1 MLIVLEVS
9 ILVMLRQSA
18 RACAGRRGLAPP
30 LRHQNVLRLAQVLCS
45 CVGHAPLL
53 RWPDRGSCGWVK
65 GSIVSFEDVWILR
78 EGLTSRKKGKSLRKA
93 EKILMTS
100 GEGGEFTMKKRQ
112 LVLQFALLTLLNS
125 FNFGT
130 AISKDRCLLWL
141 LRRGLIA
148 SPKPFSSLL
157 ILRTTLRLEMPLL
170 TSPCIQCGCLPPY
183 AVWCGHETNMPHVP
197 PPSLIIEKWV
207 YKSRFWPF
215 LALRISDTQSR
226 IEFLQHH
233 ACLHHCC
240 SRGPMR
246 PFRYIVEHTRGA
258 KCSQKDWK
266 AS

>member
-1 MLIVLEVS
+1 MEHCVRWRCLDS
-9 ILVMLRQSA
+9 
-18 RACAGRRGLAPP
+18 RGGIDIT
-30 LRHQNVLRLAQVLCS
+30 H
-45 CVGHAPLL
+45 
-53 RWPDRGSCGWVK
+53 K
-65 GSIVSFEDVWILR
+65 K
-78 EGLTSRKKGKSLRKA
+78 RKAVRKA

-112 LVLQFALLTLLNS
+112 LVLLHFALLSLLIS
-125 FNFGT
+125 LHFGT
-130 AISKDRCLLWL
+130 AISKNRCLLWL
-141 LRRGLIA
+141 LCRGLIA

-197 PPSLIIEKWV
+197 SSSLIIEKWV

-215 LALRISDTQSR
+215 LALRNSDTQSR